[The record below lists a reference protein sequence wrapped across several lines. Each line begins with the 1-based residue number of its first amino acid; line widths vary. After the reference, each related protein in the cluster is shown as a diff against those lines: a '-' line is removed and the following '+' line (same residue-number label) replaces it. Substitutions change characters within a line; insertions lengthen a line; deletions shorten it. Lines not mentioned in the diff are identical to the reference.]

1 MLPYLRLGPFLLQT
15 TGLALLLGIWVGSWL
30 AEKEAVRL
38 KIKPELVN
46 NLIFFGLV
54 GGLVGARL
62 AYAATYLNAY
72 LANPL
77 SLFAIN
83 TNTLSPFEGILIG
96 LLVAFV
102 YGQRKGLQLRPVL
115 DALAPGLAVFMI
127 FLGMAHLLNGDAYGA
142 PTKLPWGIF
151 LWSEYRHPTQV
162 YEMLLAFGVT
172 LVVLNHSIKDQGR
185 GLNFLLMIFL
195 SAAARVF
202 LEGFRGDSLIWSGGF
217 RAAQVIGLIV
227 MAGSL
232 VFMRAWSHSQTNAR
246 EQESSA
252 GGSNAS

>member
-15 TGLALLLGIWVGSWL
+15 TGMALLLGIWTGSWL
-30 AEKEAVRL
+30 AEKEAARL
-38 KIKPELVN
+38 KIKPDLVA

-62 AYAATYLNAY
+62 AYAFTYLNAY

-83 TNTLSPFEGILIG
+83 TNTLSPVEGLLIG
-96 LLVAFV
+96 LLVALV

-115 DALAPGLAVFMI
+115 DVLAPGLAVFMI
-127 FLGMAHLLNGDAYGA
+127 FLGVAHLLNGDAYGA

-162 YEMLLAFGVT
+162 YEMLLALGVM
-172 LVVLNHSIKDQGR
+172 LVVLNHPLKDHGR
-185 GLNFLLMIFL
+185 GLNFLLMVFV
-195 SAAARVF
+195 STAARVF
-202 LEGFRGDSLIWSGGF
+202 LEPFRGDSLIWPGGF

-232 VFMRAWSHSQTNAR
+232 VFMRAWTQSQTNDW
-246 EQESSA
+246 EQ
-252 GGSNAS
+252 